1 MVIHQ
6 TANIVGYRHC
16 GGGDITF
23 LVVEEHNSTCPT
35 FNPSLLFISKGHG
48 LKAHDISFLKMQHW
62 SHAPKAEVE
71 EKYINNFWHS
81 VQKGGL

>member
-6 TANIVGYRHC
+6 TANTVGYRHC

-48 LKAHDISFLKMQHW
+48 LRAHDISF
-62 SHAPKAEVE
+62 
-71 EKYINNFWHS
+71 
-81 VQKGGL
+81 